1 MNIGIVGYGKL
12 GQALER
18 RCRDFPDI
26 SIKYVV
32 SRRAG
37 QIRPKLD
44 IPVIA
49 AEDALR
55 GSIDV
60 DCMIIAVGSERDA
73 TDTVLAFL
81 ERFNTVDCFDMHR
94 YGTKHRKIAENG
106 AKNSNRTALC
116 MSGWDPG
123 LLSVVRLY
131 LSSFIPNAECR
142 TFWGEG
148 VSQGH
153 TNALKSIGGVIDA
166 VQYTVPLPEAKA
178 SALRG
183 DKYCGASHKR
193 VCLVSCTGGEEGRIE
208 RKIRESEYFKGCDTD
223 IRFVSKDELSLH
235 NKLYHKGE
243 VIAADKTMNEA
254 GSRAVFTLEM
264 DSNPDFTAG
273 ILLASSR
280 AVCRLYNEG
289 KYGAFTL
296 FDIPPSYFYPSDP
309 YFML

>member
-12 GQALER
+12 GQAVER
-18 RCRDFPDI
+18 RCADFPDI
-26 SIKYVV
+26 ALSCIV
-32 SRRAG
+32 SRRADALTSNS
-37 QIRPKLD
+37 RV
-44 IPVIA
+44 PVIA
-49 AEDALR
+49 PEKALG
-55 GSIDV
+55 GSLDI

-81 ERFNTVDCFDMHR
+81 DRFNTVDCFDMHR
-94 YGTKHRKIAENG
+94 HGTKHRKIAENG
-106 AKNSNRTALC
+106 AKNGNHVALC

-131 LSSFIPNAECR
+131 LSSFLPRAECR

-243 VIAADKTMNEA
+243 VIAVDKPMNEA